1 MDFLQSLNK
10 RGQHNWTKIV
20 CLATGLAVGVVL
32 IGKVG
37 FEQSFDDFFP
47 TSPRTYAV
55 CEDIVRDGEFKHFP
69 QTAGAVAP
77 GLQSY
82 CPQVEAATRFTTF
95 AMQTLILTDDGR
107 RVRGNYALVDSCF
120 FDVFPFRV
128 LAGDAR
134 SVLSRPDY
142 CMISRSLAEKL
153 GGGEDVVGTTIY
165 DSKPG
170 ALPLT
175 IGGIYEDIPLNSTLH
190 GLEVMVSMPTITKV
204 MWDGRDNW
212 VGNDRYR
219 SFVRLA
225 EGCSPDDLAPQID
238 QMKHERLPQEELQK
252 AGVELGFSL
261 HRLSDQHT
269 QDEDTRRMTWVLTLL
284 AAVLIGCAVLN
295 YLLFVVAGISRR
307 AREMAVMKCY
317 GATEAAIYAKVMG
330 ESALHLLLS
339 LLLAAALLYA
349 GRDVVEEV
357 TAVPLGVLLTAGR
370 NVWMILGVCAL
381 VLVITGLVPSWLYAR
396 IPVASAF
403 RTYGQSHRLWKQ
415 ALLGLQLAS
424 AAFLVILLVVTARQ
438 YRLMVTNDPGYD
450 YSTLGMIQADE
461 IDTGQREV
469 VVEELRKL
477 SRVKGVTAATVMLT
491 GSQNGDNIYLPDDE
505 REYMNVADL
514 FDVGDGYFDVM
525 GLHVAAG
532 RTFTEGTDTLRECM
546 VSRRF
551 EEKMRELAGWDT
563 AVGKEIFC
571 TSYQGL
577 HTIVGVYDDPQI
589 GSLSM
594 PERRPSICFYSRQMR
609 YMPIILIRFHTM
621 EALNDANA
629 VLRRLV
635 PDNPDLA
642 VYPYSQ
648 IITQLYTDAQRFR
661 STVLIGSIIALLIAL
676 IGLIG
681 YLAGEVSR
689 RQREIA
695 VRKVNGAYITD
706 VLRLFQRD
714 ILRMALP
721 AVVVGSAAAYF
732 VARLWLQQF
741 SRQTPLTLWLFTLC
755 AAAVLAVVIAIVA
768 ARSWR
773 IAAGNPVNYLK
784 TE

>member
-1 MDFLQSLNK
+1 MDLLQSLNK
-10 RGQHNWTKIV
+10 RGQHNWTKMV
-20 CLATGLAVGVVL
+20 CLAIGLAVGVVL

-47 TSPRTYAV
+47 ASPRTYTV
-55 CEDIVRDGEFKHFP
+55 CEDIIRDGEYKHFP

-95 AMQTLILTDDGR
+95 AMQTLILTDDDR

-120 FDVFPFRV
+120 FDVFPFRI
-128 LAGDAR
+128 LEGDAK

-165 DSKPG
+165 DSKRG

-190 GLEVMVSMPTITKV
+190 ELEVMVSMPTIAKV

-225 EGCSPDDLAPQID
+225 EGFTPDDLAPQID
-238 QMKHERLPQEELQK
+238 KMKHERLP
-252 AGVELGFSL
+252 V
-261 HRLSDQHT
+261 
-269 QDEDTRRMTWVLTLL
+269 
-284 AAVLIGCAVLN
+284 
-295 YLLFVVAGISRR
+295 
-307 AREMAVMKCY
+307 
-317 GATEAAIYAKVMG
+317 
-330 ESALHLLLS
+330 
-339 LLLAAALLYA
+339 
-349 GRDVVEEV
+349 
-357 TAVPLGVLLTAGR
+357 
-370 NVWMILGVCAL
+370 
-381 VLVITGLVPSWLYAR
+381 
-396 IPVASAF
+396 
-403 RTYGQSHRLWKQ
+403 
-415 ALLGLQLAS
+415 QLAS

-450 YSTLGMIQADE
+450 YATLGMIQADE
-461 IDTGQREV
+461 IEQREL

-477 SRVKGVTAATVMLT
+477 SKVKGVTTATVMLT
-491 GSQNGDNIYLPDDE
+491 SGQSGDNIYLPDDE

-525 GLHVAAG
+525 GLHVVSG

-594 PERRPSICFYSRQMR
+594 PEHRPSICFYCRQMR
-609 YMPIILIRFHTM
+609 HMPIILIRFHSM
-621 EALNDANA
+621 EALEDANA

-689 RQREIA
+689 RQKEIA
-695 VRKVNGAYITD
+695 IRKVNGAYITD

-721 AVVVGSAAAYF
+721 AVVVGSTAAYF

-741 SRQTPLTLWLFTLC
+741 SRQTPLTPWLFALC
-755 AAAVLAVVIAIVA
+755 AAAVLVVVIAVVA